1 VKFLIV
7 DDEPLARQGLRRE
20 IERLPGTVITGECG
34 TRAEAVTAIV
44 ERRPDVVLLD
54 IQLGRGTGFEII
66 EEIGAEAMPV
76 VIFVTA
82 YDRHAIKAFEVH
94 ALDYLLKPVDPE
106 RLRDA
111 IDRASMQIAREP
123 RRGSI
128 GRLEAL
134 MDAVGSPVSSPV
146 AAAPLSRLVV
156 RDGERLV
163 FVDAGKVEWIESAGN
178 QVRVHVGGRRYTLRT
193 TMDRLE
199 RRLASR
205 GDFIRVRR
213 SALVNVRAVSA
224 LERYAK
230 GMYTI
235 RLSSGATV
243 TSSRYHQGNLR
254 KLIDS
259 GSGGSA
265 GSRS

>member
-1 VKFLIV
+1 MKLLIV

-20 IERLPGTVITGECG
+20 ISRLPGTVIVGECG

-54 IQLGRGTGFEII
+54 IQLGRGTAFEII
-66 EEIGAEAMPV
+66 EEIGAEVMPV

-123 RRGSI
+123 RRGSA
-128 GRLEAL
+128 GRLEAVI
-134 MDAVGSPVSSPV
+134 DAVGPSP
-146 AAAPLSRLVV
+146 AQGTPLSRLVV

-163 FVDAGKVEWIESAGN
+163 FVDAGKVEWVESAGN
-178 QVRVHVGGRRYTLRT
+178 QVRVHAGGRSYTLRT

-213 SALVNVRAVSA
+213 SALVNIRAVSA

-230 GMYTI
+230 GMYTV
-235 RLSSGATV
+235 RLTSGATV
-243 TSSRYHQGNLR
+243 TSSRYHQENLR
-254 KLIDS
+254 KLITP
-259 GSGGSA
+259 A
-265 GSRS
+265 

>member
-1 VKFLIV
+1 VKLLIV

-20 IERLPGTVITGECG
+20 ISRLPGTVIVGECG

-54 IQLGRGTGFEII
+54 IQLGRGTAFEII
-66 EEIGAEAMPV
+66 EEIGAEVMPV

-123 RRGSI
+123 RRGSA
-128 GRLEAL
+128 GRLEAVI
-134 MDAVGSPVSSPV
+134 DAVGPSP
-146 AAAPLSRLVV
+146 AQGTPLSRLVV

-163 FVDAGKVEWIESAGN
+163 FVDAGKVEWVESAGN
-178 QVRVHVGGRRYTLRT
+178 QVRVHAGGRSYTLRT

-213 SALVNVRAVSA
+213 SALVNIRAVSA

-230 GMYTI
+230 GMYTV
-235 RLSSGATV
+235 RLTSGATV
-243 TSSRYHQGNLR
+243 TSSRYHQENLR
-254 KLIDS
+254 KLITP
-259 GSGGSA
+259 A
-265 GSRS
+265 